1 MSESQR
7 IDKWLWT
14 VRVYKTR
21 SIATEE
27 CKKGRVSI
35 GGLGVKPSREVRIG
49 DVIDVRKSP
58 VVYRYK
64 VLQFPTSRLGAKLV
78 PEYLADV
85 TPPENLKVLEM
96 QRYMA
101 WSERDRGAGRPTK
114 KERRD
119 IERFGEIDDLD
130 D

>member
-1 MSESQR
+1 MADATR

-21 SIATEE
+21 SVATEE
-27 CKKGRVSI
+27 CKKGRISI
-35 GGLGVKPSREVRIG
+35 GGIEVKPSRELKIG
-49 DVIDVRKSP
+49 DILEVRKSP
-58 VVYRYK
+58 VTYRYK
-64 VLQFPTSRLGAKLV
+64 VLQFPANRLGAKLV
-78 PEYLADV
+78 PEYMQDI

-96 QRYMA
+96 QKYMG

-114 KERRD
+114 RERR
-119 IERFGEIDDLD
+119 EIDRFRDVVD

>member
-1 MSESQR
+1 MADATR

-35 GGLGVKPSREVRIG
+35 GGMEVKPSRELKIG
-49 DVIDVRKSP
+49 DILEVRKSP
-58 VVYRYK
+58 VTYRYK
-64 VLQFPTSRLGAKLV
+64 VLQFPANRLSAKLV
-78 PEYLADV
+78 PEYMQDI
-85 TPPENLKVLEM
+85 TPPENLQVLEM
-96 QRYMA
+96 QKYMG

-119 IERFGEIDDLD
+119 IDRFRDDIDD
-130 D
+130 

>member
-1 MSESQR
+1 MADATR

-35 GGLGVKPSREVRIG
+35 GGMGVKPSRELKIG
-49 DVIDVRKSP
+49 DILEVRKSP
-58 VVYRYK
+58 VTYRYK
-64 VLQFPTSRLGAKLV
+64 VLQFPANRLSAKLV
-78 PEYLADV
+78 PEYMQDI
-85 TPPENLKVLEM
+85 TPPENLQVLEM
-96 QRYMA
+96 QKYMG

-119 IERFGEIDDLD
+119 IDRFRDDIDD
-130 D
+130 

>member
-1 MSESQR
+1 MADATR

-27 CKKGRVSI
+27 CKKGRISI
-35 GGLGVKPSREVRIG
+35 GGIEVKPSRELKIG
-49 DVIDVRKSP
+49 DILEVRKSP
-58 VVYRYK
+58 VTYRNK
-64 VLQFPTSRLGAKLV
+64 VLQFPANRVGAKLV
-78 PEYLADV
+78 PEYMQDI

-96 QRYMA
+96 QKYMG

-119 IERFGEIDDLD
+119 FDRFRDDIDD
-130 D
+130 

>member
-1 MSESQR
+1 MADATR

-35 GGLGVKPSREVRIG
+35 GGMEVKPSRELKIG
-49 DVIDVRKSP
+49 DILEVRKSP
-58 VVYRYK
+58 VTYRYK
-64 VLQFPTSRLGAKLV
+64 VLQFPANRLSAKLV
-78 PEYLADV
+78 PEYMQDI
-85 TPPENLKVLEM
+85 TPPENLQVLEM
-96 QRYMA
+96 QKYMG
-101 WSERDRGAGRPTK
+101 WCERDRGAGRPTK

-119 IERFGEIDDLD
+119 IDRFRDDIDD
-130 D
+130 

>member
-1 MSESQR
+1 MADATR

-35 GGLGVKPSREVRIG
+35 GGMEVKPSRELKIG
-49 DVIDVRKSP
+49 DILEVRKSP
-58 VVYRYK
+58 VTYRYK
-64 VLQFPTSRLGAKLV
+64 VLQFPANRLGAKLV
-78 PEYLADV
+78 PEYMQDI

-96 QRYMA
+96 QKYMG

-114 KERRD
+114 RERR
-119 IERFGEIDDLD
+119 EIDRFRDVVD

>member
-1 MSESQR
+1 MADATR

-27 CKKGRVSI
+27 CKKGRISI
-35 GGLGVKPSREVRIG
+35 GGIEVKPSRELKIG
-49 DVIDVRKSP
+49 DILEVRKSP
-58 VVYRYK
+58 VTYRYK
-64 VLQFPTSRLGAKLV
+64 VLQFPANRLGAKLV
-78 PEYLADV
+78 PEYMQDI

-96 QRYMA
+96 QKYMG

-114 KERRD
+114 RERR
-119 IERFGEIDDLD
+119 EIDRFRNVVD

>member
-1 MSESQR
+1 MADATR

-27 CKKGRVSI
+27 CKKGRISI
-35 GGLGVKPSREVRIG
+35 GGIEVKPSRELKIG
-49 DVIDVRKSP
+49 DILEVRKSP
-58 VVYRYK
+58 VTYRYK
-64 VLQFPTSRLGAKLV
+64 VLQFPANRLGAKLV
-78 PEYLADV
+78 PEYMQDI

-96 QRYMA
+96 QKYMG

-114 KERRD
+114 RERR
-119 IERFGEIDDLD
+119 EIDRFRDVVD